1 MSDSID
7 ARVAQ
12 ARAELSETLNAIE
25 DKFNVPKRVN
35 QGGGWVK
42 DACGGRPGPWYV
54 GGAVVLAGVVGLV
67 AWAIFSSD
75 D

>member
-12 ARAELSETLNAIE
+12 ARAELGDTLAAIE

-35 QGGGWVK
+35 EGVECVK
-42 DACGGRPGPWYV
+42 ASFERNPLPWYI
-54 GGAVVLAGVVGLV
+54 GGAVVLAGVVGVV
-67 AWAIFSSD
+67 AWAIFSND

>member
-1 MSDSID
+1 MTDSID

-12 ARAELSETLNAIE
+12 ARAELGETLSAIE

-35 QGGGWVK
+35 AGVEWVK
-42 DACGGRPGPWYV
+42 DSFDENPVPWYV

-67 AWAIFSSD
+67 AWALFSND

>member
-1 MSDSID
+1 MTESID
-7 ARVAQ
+7 SRVEQ
-12 ARAELSETLNAIE
+12 ARTELAETLSAIE

-35 QGGGWVK
+35 QGVEWVK
-42 DACGGRPGPWYV
+42 DSFDENPVPWYV